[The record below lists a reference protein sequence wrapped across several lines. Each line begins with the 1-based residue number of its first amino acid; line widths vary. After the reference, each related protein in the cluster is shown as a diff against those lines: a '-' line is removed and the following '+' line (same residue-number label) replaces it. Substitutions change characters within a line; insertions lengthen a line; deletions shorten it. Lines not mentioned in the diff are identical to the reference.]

1 MLADAPSAVGS
12 YQRLSS
18 EFAIFVFR
26 SPHFALIWQLTE
38 QIAAHSRI
46 SKITTF
52 TEQDHDSLQTL
63 LGDLPRM
70 KECPDVECLKR
81 SILQL
86 TPLDLE
92 LLAKSE
98 CEHGFVLHE
107 MKLSL
112 ESVNI
117 LINRIKSE
125 LRKGANGNPHIIGED
140 YVGIVSTLAYTSL
153 VQSSI

>member
-107 MKLSL
+107 MKFSL

>member
-1 MLADAPSAVGS
+1 VLADAPSAVGS

>member
-140 YVGIVSTLAYTSL
+140 YVGIVGTLAYTSL
-153 VQSSI
+153 LQSST